1 MNTYY
6 ESEYSDSHRRDI
18 QSKMKSIRKKWESRG
33 YQMFKSSC
41 EDWSGSKR

>member
-6 ESEYSDSHRRDI
+6 ESEYNDSHRHDI
-18 QSKMKSIRKKWESRG
+18 QSKMKSIRTKWESRG
-33 YQMFKSSC
+33 YQMFKSSW